1 MTRLT
6 RNCRLLPMLIRGAEA
21 SQIKRNLK
29 NELNRY
35 STGFARLEDLSYQ
48 TVIIRVRAFLTRES
62 TGPPGYEGF
71 YFVACLQR
79 ALQWETLPESDRKAF
94 THFLETEQQ
103 RYRAKAAGDP
113 SGYRQKMM
121 DVTTRPSDDDYIID
135 RASKTIPTPEL
146 MSLFMD
152 RLAVSLRR
160 AY

>member
-1 MTRLT
+1 M
-6 RNCRLLPMLIRGAEA
+6 
-21 SQIKRNLK
+21 
-29 NELNRY
+29 
-35 STGFARLEDLSYQ
+35 
-48 TVIIRVRAFLTRES
+48 
-62 TGPPGYEGF
+62 
-71 YFVACLQR
+71 QR
-79 ALQWETLPESDRKAF
+79 ALQWETLAESDRKAF

-146 MSLFMD
+146 MSLFVD